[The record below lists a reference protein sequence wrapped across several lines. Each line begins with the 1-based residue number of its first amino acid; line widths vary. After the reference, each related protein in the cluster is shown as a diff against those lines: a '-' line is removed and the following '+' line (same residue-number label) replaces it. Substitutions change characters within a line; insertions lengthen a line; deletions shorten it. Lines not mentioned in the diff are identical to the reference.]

1 MGPGFT
7 QDLNPRKN
15 EIIMLQLVVDC
26 FLVDN
31 HVETSCHYVTLEL
44 EIQWNLG
51 IKATQGTSQNWSYY

>member
-1 MGPGFT
+1 
-7 QDLNPRKN
+7 
-15 EIIMLQLVVDC
+15 MLQLVVDC